1 MHTHT
6 DAFPHRDL
14 HENTL
19 THRRFYT
26 QTLLHTDTDA
36 FPHRPFYTQTLL
48 HTNTFTHIR
57 FYTRTLLHANTFTY
71 RRFYTQTLLHSDTFT
86 HRRFSTQ
93 TLLHADASTETFTQ
107 RRSQSAAPLGD
118 LSCKQS
124 CVHVWAQERGKEVN
138 YACRCRV
145 AQSTAK
151 HLLSDFQTEN
161 TTHEFD
167 MTKNHCR
174 RDLQTEGW
182 THQQKTSLTKLGN
195 KKLSS
200 SATPSYIISQCLV
213 SSCIIL
219 DFQTEN
225 TIREF
230 DTWDGH
236 HCRTPWCCKLHE
248 SHRSWRKHPQRY
260 NEPNSLVTSTTSCT
274 NLLHTRTIQCKEC
287 VLRSLRPRLLRLTS
301 KHHCRIDMQTE
312 QWSSLWTS
320 QFPHR
325 LSHQTNQAP
334 HVLARIH

>member
-1 MHTHT
+1 MVIPTHIAEKGSAPSFREREETRSFYTEALLHTES
-6 DAFPHRDL
+6 F
-14 HENTL
+14 
-19 THRRFYT
+19 THKHFYT
-26 QTLLHTDTDA
+26 QTLSHRDVFHAHTQTHFRTETFTRKHFNTQTLLYTDTFTHIRFYMQMPFYRRTHTFTHKRFYTQKLLHTDA

-93 TLLHADASTETFTQ
+93 TLLHTDA
-107 RRSQSAAPLGD
+107 L
-118 LSCKQS
+118 
-124 CVHVWAQERGKEVN
+124 H
-138 YACRCRV
+138 
-145 AQSTAK
+145 
-151 HLLSDFQTEN
+151 
-161 TTHEFD
+161 
-167 MTKNHCR
+167 
-174 RDLQTEGW
+174 
-182 THQQKTSLTKLGN
+182 

-200 SATPSYIISQCLV
+200 SATPSCIISQCLV

-219 DFQTEN
+219 DVQTEN

-236 HCRTPWCCKLHE
+236 HCRTPWCCKLHA
-248 SHRSWRKHPQRY
+248 SHRSRRKHPQRY

-287 VLRSLRPRLLRLTS
+287 VLRTLRPRLLRLTS

-312 QWSSLWTS
+312 QWSSLWTY

-325 LSHQTNQAP
+325 LPHQTNQAP
-334 HVLARIH
+334 HGLARIH

>member
-1 MHTHT
+1 MLKNRKSAQDQAQYHDQRTIQCKASALWET
-6 DAFPHRDL
+6 SRSAR
-14 HENTL
+14 NVK
-19 THRRFYT
+19 
-26 QTLLHTDTDA
+26 DTCLPIVTC
-36 FPHRPFYTQTLL
+36 F
-48 HTNTFTHIR
+48 TNIK
-57 FYTRTLLHANTFTY
+57 RTYKNMDV
-71 RRFYTQTLLHSDTFT
+71 HSV
-86 HRRFSTQ
+86 HN
-93 TLLHADASTETFTQ
+93 ASC
-107 RRSQSAAPLGD
+107 LY
-118 LSCKQS
+118 
-124 CVHVWAQERGKEVN
+124 VHVWAQERGKEVN

-151 HLLSDFQTEN
+151 HLFSDFQTEN

-236 HCRTPWCCKLHE
+236 HCRTPWCCKLHA
-248 SHRSWRKHPQRY
+248 SHRSRRKHPQRY